1 MSSDSVWPGPV
12 YYYLYP
18 IKIKS
23 SDTTPLH
30 SLLLSSRLDFNGY
43 SECFT
48 TEHLITKYVT
58 HLSCLMLSQNLE
70 DIHLSIQ
77 YCELSVKLHYV
88 TTKRIFKS
96 IWYSWIQVAKI
107 TSYCME
113 FSCYLETG
121 DYVMLQHSNTF
132 NSRDILK
139 RWPIMMP
146 CSVWRRSH
154 HRNLDW
160 SWSNI

>member
-1 MSSDSVWPGPV
+1 MIVCDQDRCIIIFIPLKSNPAIPRLYVAF
-12 YYYLYP
+12 YYP
-18 IKIKS
+18 EGWISMVIRNV
-23 SDTTPLH
+23 
-30 SLLLSSRLDFNGY
+30 SRH
-43 SECFT
+43 
-48 TEHLITKYVT
+48 EHLIPKYVT
-58 HLSCLMLSQNLE
+58 HFLCLMLSQYLE
-70 DIHLSIQ
+70 VIHLSIQ
-77 YCELSVKLHYV
+77 YCELSVKLHHV
-88 TTKRIFKS
+88 TTKHIFKS